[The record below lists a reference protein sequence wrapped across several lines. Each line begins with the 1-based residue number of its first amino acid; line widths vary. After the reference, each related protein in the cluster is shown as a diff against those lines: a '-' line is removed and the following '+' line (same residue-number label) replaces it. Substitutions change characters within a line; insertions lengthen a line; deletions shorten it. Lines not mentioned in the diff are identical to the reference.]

1 MSLLTAF
8 IVAVSL
14 SMDAFSLA
22 LIYGTFNIDNRKSI
36 IISIMVGIFHF
47 FMPLMG
53 YTFGDSLSKLLTIN
67 VDILMAII
75 FIYLGIQMFIS
86 IFKDEEVE
94 MINSFLS
101 TLLFAFTVSIDSFT
115 VGVGLGLDNNK
126 NYLNFLIFSIVSS
139 SFTYLGL
146 KLGTILSNKFG
157 KFSIGIG
164 SITLVLLG
172 TSHLL

>member
-22 LIYGTFNIDNRKSI
+22 LIYGTFNIQNKKSI
-36 IISIMVGIFHF
+36 LISIMVGIFHF
-47 FMPLMG
+47 FMPLTG
-53 YTFGDSLSKLLTIN
+53 YTFGDTLSKLISPNIDLF
-67 VDILMAII
+67 MAII

-86 IFKDEEVE
+86 IFKNEEVE
-94 MINSFLS
+94 MINSFFS
-101 TLLFAFTVSIDSFT
+101 VILFAFTVSIDSFT
-115 VGVGLGLDNNK
+115 VGVGLGLENNK

-157 KFSIGIG
+157 KFSMIIG
-164 SITLVLLG
+164 SITLILLG
-172 TSHLL
+172 ITHLF

>member
-22 LIYGTFNIDNRKSI
+22 LIYGTFNIDNKKVI
-36 IISIMVGIFHF
+36 LISIMVGIFHF

-53 YTFGDSLSKLLTIN
+53 YTFGDTLSNLISPNIDLF
-67 VDILMAII
+67 MAII

-101 TLLFAFTVSIDSFT
+101 VILFAFTVSIDSFT

-139 SFTYLGL
+139 IFTYLGL

-157 KFSIGIG
+157 KFSMFIG
-164 SITLVLLG
+164 SITLILLG
-172 TSHLL
+172 ISHLL

>member
-22 LIYGTFNIDNRKSI
+22 LIYGTFNIQNKKTI
-36 IISIMVGIFHF
+36 LISIMVGIFHF
-47 FMPLMG
+47 FMPLTG
-53 YTFGDSLSKLLTIN
+53 YTFGDTLSKLISPNIDLF
-67 VDILMAII
+67 MAII

-86 IFKDEEVE
+86 VFKNEEVE
-94 MINSFLS
+94 MINSFFS
-101 TLLFAFTVSIDSFT
+101 IILFAFTVSIDSFT
-115 VGVGLGLDNNK
+115 VGVGLGLENNK

-139 SFTYLGL
+139 VFTYLGL

-157 KFSIGIG
+157 KFSMFIG
-164 SITLVLLG
+164 SITLILLG
-172 TSHLL
+172 INHLL

>member
-22 LIYGTFNIDNRKSI
+22 LIYGTFNIQNKKI
-36 IISIMVGIFHF
+36 ILISLMVGIFHF
-47 FMPLMG
+47 FMPLTG
-53 YTFGDSLSKLLTIN
+53 YSFGDTLSKLISSNIDLF
-67 VDILMAII
+67 MAII

-86 IFKDEEVE
+86 IFKNEEVE

-101 TLLFAFTVSIDSFT
+101 VILFAFTVSIDSFT
-115 VGVGLGLDNNK
+115 VGVGLGLENNK

-157 KFSIGIG
+157 KFSMIIG
-164 SITLVLLG
+164 SITLILLG
-172 TSHLL
+172 ITHLV